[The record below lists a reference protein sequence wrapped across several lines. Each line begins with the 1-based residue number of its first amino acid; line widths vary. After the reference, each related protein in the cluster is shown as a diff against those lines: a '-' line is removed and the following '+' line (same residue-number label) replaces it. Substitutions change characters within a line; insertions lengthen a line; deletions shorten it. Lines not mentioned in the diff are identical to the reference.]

1 MRRGNGLQRLLQFSR
16 VIDRLNEGIGR
27 LTRLLLPLMIL
38 LGVWNA
44 LGRYLGRF
52 VGENLSSNT
61 LIEGQWYLFSL
72 VFLLGA
78 AYTLKHNGHVRV
90 DALYSHWP
98 LRRQALVNFV
108 GAVLFLIP
116 FCLLMIYFAWGPV
129 LNSWLGGEISNDPG
143 GLARYPIKSMI
154 IVCFVLLG
162 LQGVSEAI
170 KNWVLFT
177 QANPPAP
184 GEDADGI

>member
-1 MRRGNGLQRLLQFSR
+1 MRRLLQLSR
-16 VIDRLNEGIGR
+16 WIDRLNEGIGR

-90 DALYSHWP
+90 DAFYNSWP
-98 LRRQALVNFV
+98 PRRQALINFV
-108 GAVLFLIP
+108 GSFVLIL

-129 LNSWLGGEISNDPG
+129 LNSWLAGEISNDPG
-143 GLARYPIKSMI
+143 GLARYPIKTMI

-162 LQGVSEAI
+162 LQGISEAI
-170 KNWVLFT
+170 KSWVLFT
-177 QANPPAP
+177 QATPAQP
-184 GEDADGI
+184 GESDYGV